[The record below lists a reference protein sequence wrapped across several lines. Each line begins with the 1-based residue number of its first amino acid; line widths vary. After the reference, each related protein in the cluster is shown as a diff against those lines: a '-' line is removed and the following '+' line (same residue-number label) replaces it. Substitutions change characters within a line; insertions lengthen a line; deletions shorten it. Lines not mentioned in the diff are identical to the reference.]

1 MFQVIPKLLSRPGG
15 NDALPFTSAGGTI
28 SGPNA
33 GIVRMY
39 TPALGD
45 GSRAGA
51 PPGVTGGATPSMGGP
66 ISGNID
72 LRAQRDDLRA
82 AGAAFQRT
90 GQASLA
96 TALAAGFAAS
106 TNPSLQSMNAH
117 LAKIV
122 EQIPL
127 ATDEAQIATLIA
139 AQQSIGTSIA
149 KDEERA
155 RIGQLYDALKASW
168 DRPITVNLTVPVT
181 VRDITTKVTT
191 STRIGPTTGSAGGR
205 FLGAQ

>member
-1 MFQVIPKLLSRPGG
+1 MAAMPPSTQNRSPARARTGAASRLETRMRRPASARAAVRTARASVPIVERKHTDKTLLFPVWDSLVIP
-15 NDALPFTSAGGTI
+15 
-28 SGPNA
+28 
-33 GIVRMY
+33 
-39 TPALGD
+39 
-45 GSRAGA
+45 
-51 PPGVTGGATPSMGGP
+51 
-66 ISGNID
+66 
-72 LRAQRDDLRA
+72 
-82 AGAAFQRT
+82 
-90 GQASLA
+90 LA